1 MNILDKNF
9 WSDRYQTQN
18 TAWDAGNV
26 TTPIKEYIDQL
37 DNKNLKILIPG
48 AGNSHEAEYLHQH
61 GFYHVT
67 VVDITQE
74 PLDNLKLRC
83 PDFPPEHLIRTDF
96 FMLEDHYDLI
106 IEQTFFCALN
116 PSLRESYV
124 QKMKTLLK
132 PEGKLVGVLFYNS
145 FLEESNPPFGATE
158 QQYQEYFLPHFEVK
172 HFAPCHNSIEPRQG
186 TEWFMC
192 LVND

>member
-1 MNILDKNF
+1 MSTLDKDF

-18 TAWDAGNV
+18 TAWDAGNI
-26 TTPIKEYIDQL
+26 TRPIKEYIDQL
-37 DNKNLKILIPG
+37 EDKKLKILIPG
-48 AGNSHEAEYLHQH
+48 AGNSYEAEYLHKQ
-61 GFYHVT
+61 GFDNVT

-74 PLDNLKLRC
+74 PLDNLKQRC
-83 PDFPPEHLIRTDF
+83 PGFPEEHLIQGDF
-96 FMLEDHYDLI
+96 FTLEDRYDLI

-124 QKMKTLLK
+124 QKMKALLK
-132 PEGKLVGVLFYNS
+132 PEGKLMGVLFYNI
-145 FLEESNPPFGATE
+145 FLEGNDPPFGATE

-186 TEWFMC
+186 AEWFIC
-192 LVND
+192 LIND